1 MIHSFSCSKTKLLF
15 ETGRATGFLIAIE
28 KLAKRKLTMLH
39 LAKNID
45 DLRTPP
51 GNCLEALSG
60 NRLGQYSIRVN
71 KQYRI
76 FFRWIKGNAFDVEIV
91 DYHR

>member
-1 MIHSFSCSKTKLLF
+1 
-15 ETGRATGFLIAIE
+15 
-28 KLAKRKLTMLH
+28 MLH

-45 DLRTPP
+45 YLRTPP

-60 NRLGQYSIRVN
+60 NRLAQYSIRVN

-76 FFRWIKGNAFDVEIV
+76 CFRWIKGNAFDVEIV